1 MDHLTPLT
9 PLRAR
14 YLYRR
19 LLQLEQYDT
28 ELLGALLGHFW
39 PGLRLEG
46 GRGRSALPTTAP
58 TPPGY

>member
-28 ELLGALLGHFW
+28 ELLSALLGHFW
-39 PGLRLEG
+39 PGLPL
-46 GRGRSALPTTAP
+46 
-58 TPPGY
+58 

>member
-1 MDHLTPLT
+1 MDHLT

-28 ELLGALLGHFW
+28 ELLGALLWHFW
-39 PGLRLEG
+39 PGLRL
-46 GRGRSALPTTAP
+46 
-58 TPPGY
+58 